1 MNILHIVN
9 SLDCGGLENFTI
21 ELSKE
26 LKLKGDVP
34 FICCLDKMGNL
45 APNAIESG
53 ISVTNFQIKK
63 GFDLQCLWS
72 LRKFIIANKIDV
84 VHTHNKKPLIYGTIA
99 AKLANVKCIIHTRH
113 GQAADLVPWYIWKLN
128 SKVVTISEDA
138 KTCLISTNKIAETE
152 VDVIE
157 NGIPLDKFDS
167 IPAEVSQELK
177 SEIGL
182 LAENQVVGIVAR
194 LAIEKDHKTLIQA
207 FVEVLKVNNSA
218 VLIIVGDGPLSENLK
233 ELTRM
238 LAIEKSVLFLGFRQN
253 IAELIS
259 IFDVFVLS
267 STSEGMSL
275 TLLEAMASKKPIVA
289 TNVGGNPEV
298 VQDKVTGFIVPP
310 QNPTKMANAIN
321 SLLKDKGQ
329 ASEFGLNG
337 YQRIKSKY
345 SLISMTAKYKKLY
358 QS

>member
-26 LKLKGDVP
+26 LKLTGDVP

-45 APNAIESG
+45 APNAIDAG
-53 ISVTNFQIKK
+53 ISVTDFQIKN
-63 GFDLQCLWS
+63 GFDFKCLLK
-72 LRKFIIANKIDV
+72 LRKYIIANKIDV

-99 AKLANVKCIIHTRH
+99 AKLAHVTRIIHTRH
-113 GQAADLVPWYIWKLN
+113 GQAADVVPWYIWKLN

-138 KTCLISTNKIAETE
+138 KTCLISTNKIAEE
-152 VDVIE
+152 NVEVIE

-167 IPAEVSQELK
+167 ISAEVSQELK
-177 SEIGL
+177 NEIGL
-182 LAENQVVGIVAR
+182 LANNQVIGIVAR

-207 FVEVLKVNNSA
+207 FAEVLKVNESA
-218 VLIIVGDGPLSENLK
+218 VLLIVGDGPLNKDLQ
-233 ELTRM
+233 ELTQE
-238 LAIEKSVLFLGFRQN
+238 LAIENSVYFLGFRQN

-259 IFDVFVLS
+259 IFDIFVLS

-289 TNVGGNPEV
+289 TDVGGNPEV
-298 VQDKVTGFIVPP
+298 VQDKLTGFIVPP
-310 QNPTKMANAIN
+310 QNPIIMAKAIT
-321 SLLKDKGQ
+321 SLLQ
-329 ASEFGLNG
+329 NSVLASEFALNG
-337 YQRIKSKY
+337 YERIKNKY
-345 SLISMTAKYKKLY
+345 SLVSMTEKYKKLY
-358 QS
+358 KL